1 MISAAFMAAGCNT
14 STQPTAEDTFEYTNE
29 RFADLQMLRYK
40 VEGFEDL
47 TLKQK
52 TFIYYLQE
60 AALYGRDIL
69 FDQNGKYNLRIRKMM
84 EDAYVNYDGDRTHKD
99 FVAFETYL
107 KRLWFSNGI
116 HHHYGCEKFVP
127 EFSREWLM
135 AHADCSDELAEVIF
149 NPDILQK
156 RVNLADGQD
165 LVLTLSLIHI

>member
-14 STQPTAEDTFEYTNE
+14 STQPAAEDTFEYTNE

-84 EDAYVNYDGDRTHKD
+84 EDAYVNYDGDRTDKD

-107 KRLWFSNGI
+107 KRL
-116 HHHYGCEKFVP
+116 
-127 EFSREWLM
+127 
-135 AHADCSDELAEVIF
+135 
-149 NPDILQK
+149 
-156 RVNLADGQD
+156 
-165 LVLTLSLIHI
+165 